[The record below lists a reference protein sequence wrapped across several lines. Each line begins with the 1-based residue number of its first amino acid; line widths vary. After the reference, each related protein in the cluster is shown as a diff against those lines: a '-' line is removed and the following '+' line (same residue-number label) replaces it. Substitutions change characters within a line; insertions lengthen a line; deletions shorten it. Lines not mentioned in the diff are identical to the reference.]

1 MTNYEHDT
9 TVFATEIDCC
19 LNDICVSKEDITYIF
34 RNLCAISNALDKL
47 EAMGSTGTQTDLIRS
62 MLLAVIGKV
71 YSIPIDDNME
81 RKAEISA
88 AESQIEGNTQ

>member
-1 MTNYEHDT
+1 
-9 TVFATEIDCC
+9 
-19 LNDICVSKEDITYIF
+19 
-34 RNLCAISNALDKL
+34 
-47 EAMGSTGTQTDLIRS
+47 MGSTGTQTDLIRS

-71 YSIPIDDNME
+71 YSIPINDNME